1 MGFQALSD
9 LELLRV
15 GDIDSNPTH
24 SRRVSCNNDAFR
36 RQNLVQ
42 LGVRTR
48 SVGVSH
54 NVVSGKILKGVR
66 THTIVVTRTC

>member
-15 GDIDSNPTH
+15 EDIASNPTH
-24 SRRVSCNNDAFR
+24 IRRVSCNDDAFR

-54 NVVSGKILKGVR
+54 NVVSEKS
-66 THTIVVTRTC
+66 